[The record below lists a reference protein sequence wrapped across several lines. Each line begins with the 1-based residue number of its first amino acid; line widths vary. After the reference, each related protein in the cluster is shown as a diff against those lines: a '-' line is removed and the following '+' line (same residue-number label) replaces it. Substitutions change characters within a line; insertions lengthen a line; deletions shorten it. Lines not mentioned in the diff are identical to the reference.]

1 MQKVCGGVVQNSILL
16 PYQKE
21 LEKLIHWFKKYLSFS
36 VASLPRPKQKDRK
49 RNDAM
54 TISATENRFTDSQQ
68 KIALRSPFY
77 RQIALMTASVAI
89 YSYSLSN
96 STRTIHI

>member
-1 MQKVCGGVVQNSILL
+1 VQSHELIIFFQLNQKYLMQNICGGVVQNSILL

-21 LEKLIHWFKKYLSFS
+21 LDKLIHWFKKYLSFS
-36 VASLPRPKQKDRK
+36 AASLPRPKQKVRK

-68 KIALRSPFY
+68 KIAYVHHFTERL
-77 RQIALMTASVAI
+77 
-89 YSYSLSN
+89 
-96 STRTIHI
+96 H